1 MNHTLLM
8 TGALALML
16 TACGSSSVDSPVPT
30 DNSSRSLPA
39 DHFDLSH
46 WNITVPLD
54 QNSDG
59 KVDTVKVADIQSFSH
74 PNFFYANAD
83 GNIVFASPNKALTTP
98 IPLTPVASCAI

>member
-1 MNHTLLM
+1 MNHTLLI

-39 DHFDLSH
+39 DHLDLSH

-74 PNFFYANAD
+74 PDFFYTNAD
-83 GNIVFASPNKALTTP
+83 GNIASRPP
-98 IPLTPVASCAI
+98 IRR

>member
-1 MNHTLLM
+1 MNHTLLI
-8 TGALALML
+8 TGTLALML
-16 TACGSSSVDSPVPT
+16 TACGSSSVSNPVAT

-59 KVDTVKVADIQSFSH
+59 KVDTVKVADIQSF
-74 PNFFYANAD
+74 P
-83 GNIVFASPNKALTTP
+83 ILTFSTP
-98 IPLTPVASCAI
+98 MRTGILSSLLLTRR